1 MLDGEKYQI
10 YKAMSICR
18 HYERNTPGM
27 ASLDRKPLD
36 LNVERYKVYS
46 PNGVKY
52 MYIYIIYTWYS
63 FAHERCQFEEQEKN
77 SYTVVQYFNT
87 AVLY

>member
-52 MYIYIIYTWYS
+52 MYIYIIQGLRTRAPGGPPS
-63 FAHERCQFEEQEKN
+63 SVESASRVRGGVC
-77 SYTVVQYFNT
+77 
-87 AVLY
+87 A